1 MEAVAVQDEG
11 RFAYEGASW
20 WGSPVSAVLVDL
32 VCYEITFN
40 RAKEALGI
48 GRDDL
53 QRLVAAF
60 GEMAWPA
67 DVIERVEA
75 VRRRAI
81 LAAGERISLAAR
93 AGAEGRH
100 AEACHH
106 ADLSQFERD
115 IASELAALM
124 LRRARIEDPEQRDRA
139 QMAELLRVTE
149 APAPA
154 SVPDASGDD
163 SGPLVS
169 VVTDD
174 GRVVSGRRVQG
185 EPPPCDRDPD
195 EGQCKSCRQPMV
207 WIRLQSGK
215 ANPCDPP
222 RLMVRTGSGA
232 LEVGRISHFATCP
245 QADRHRRGAR

>member
-1 MEAVAVQDEG
+1 MEAAAVQDED

-20 WGSPVSAVLVDL
+20 WRSPVAAVLVDL

-40 RAKEALGI
+40 RAREALGI

-53 QRLVAAF
+53 QRLVAVL
-60 GEMAWPA
+60 GEMTWPQE
-67 DVIERVEA
+67 VIERVEL
-75 VRRRAI
+75 VRRA
-81 LAAGERISLAAR
+81 ATMKAGEHVSLAAR
-93 AGAEGRH
+93 AGAEGRYE
-100 AEACHH
+100 EANRQ
-106 ADLSQFERD
+106 ADLLRAQRD
-115 IASELAALM
+115 IASELAAIM
-124 LRRARIEDPEQRDRA
+124 LRRAHIEEHEQRDRA

-195 EGQCKSCRQPMV
+195 EGQCKSCKQPMV
-207 WIRLQSGK
+207 WVRLQSGK

-222 RLMVRTGSGA
+222 RLLVRTGSGA